1 MRVDA
6 NVSVRPAGSTE
17 LRTRC
22 EIKNVNSFRS
32 LGRAIEYEAR
42 RHIALYERGEA
53 PVQET
58 RHWNEDGSPGR
69 RPIRRPSQV
78 FDALFGA
85 FDPTLPPDHEPTPEE
100 IVQRHVYSSV
110 LDTVLDDYH
119 AMVGPSSKLGAE
131 SKAKIDNHLSAIR
144 DVENQL
150 VPGSIVP
157 PEDCTVPDASR
168 YPDPQPYDFYD
179 AEIGPAGS
187 GAPAI
192 DWQVAD
198 QAMAL
203 IGRLMALGAHC
214 DAVRFGSMISV
225 AAGEYLR
232 FQGQYTA
239 LGDTAD
245 FTTLLASNTSHDVIF
260 HAYNPAMVRLHQHLS
275 LSMLAHMLTEMDALV
290 EPNGRSVLDNSLVL
304 LATEYGQNHDDS
316 PALHG
321 VLGGDGRF
329 NPGWYEQPLIPSDI
343 YHQAMAAY
351 GIDSGIPRRWPEYV
365 PTEIAG
371 LRNV

>member
-1 MRVDA
+1 MSDLRDVVITGVGIVA
-6 NVSVRPAGSTE
+6 PLGQSPADLFDSLLAG
-17 LRTRC
+17 
-22 EIKNVNSFRS
+22 RS
-32 LGRAIEYEAR
+32 AI
-42 RHIALYERGEA
+42 A
-53 PVQET
+53 PV
-58 RHWNEDGSPGR
+58 DGFDTSPFPCRVAARVKGFKAGEWVSNR
-69 RPIRRPSQV
+69 KN
-78 FDALFGA
+78 L
-85 FDPTLPPDHEPTPEE
+85 
-100 IVQRHVYSSV
+100 
-110 LDTVLDDYH
+110 
-119 AMVGPSSKLGAE
+119 KLM
-131 SKAKIDNHLSAIR
+131 S
-144 DVENQL
+144 
-150 VPGSIVP
+150 
-157 PEDCTVPDASR
+157 
-168 YPDPQPYDFYD
+168 
-179 AEIGPAGS
+179 
-187 GAPAI
+187 
-192 DWQVAD
+192 
-198 QAMAL
+198 
-203 IGRLMALGAHC
+203 

>member
-1 MRVDA
+1 M
-6 NVSVRPAGSTE
+6 
-17 LRTRC
+17 
-22 EIKNVNSFRS
+22 
-32 LGRAIEYEAR
+32 
-42 RHIALYERGEA
+42 
-53 PVQET
+53 
-58 RHWNEDGSPGR
+58 
-69 RPIRRPSQV
+69 
-78 FDALFGA
+78 
-85 FDPTLPPDHEPTPEE
+85 
-100 IVQRHVYSSV
+100 YSSV